1 MTEALVLQSD
11 FGVSDGAVSAMYG
24 VAHSIN
30 PSIRIFDLTHDIP
43 PFHIWEASYR
53 LVQTV
58 PYWTEQ
64 TVFVSV
70 VDPGVGSNRKSV
82 VARTHA
88 NQYVITPDNG
98 TLTHLFQAGLIAEV
112 RQLDDQ
118 QHRLPHMGE
127 SYTFHGRDIFAF
139 TGARLSSHDITFE
152 DVGPIIPVEE
162 IILLNRTPARRQG
175 VQTTGIVEI
184 LDIRF
189 GNVWTNIPVALVR
202 EAGIDI
208 GSQVVV
214 TVNHRGRIIYEQSLL
229 FGRSFADVPVGSGVV
244 YINSLDQV
252 AIALNQGSFAHAYEI
267 GIGNDWQ
274 ISLKTQ

>member
-30 PSIRIFDLTHDIP
+30 PNIRIFDLTHDIP

-98 TLTHLFQAGLIAEV
+98 TLTHLWQAGLLAEV
-112 RQLDDQ
+112 RELDDKT
-118 QHRLPHMGE
+118 HRLPRMGE

-152 DVGPIIPVEE
+152 EVGPLIPLGE
-162 IILLNRTPARRQG
+162 IVLLDRTPATRDEDA
-175 VQTTGIVEI
+175 VEGIVEI

-189 GNVWTNIPVALVR
+189 GNVWTNIPVQLVR
-202 EAGIDI
+202 QAGVDI
-208 GSQVVV
+208 GHRVIITISFRER
-214 TVNHRGRIIYEQSLL
+214 TVYEQTLS

-244 YINSLDQV
+244 YINSLDQI
-252 AIALNQGSFAHAYEI
+252 AIALNQGSFAHAFDI
-267 GIGNDWQ
+267 GIGNDWKVRLQQ
-274 ISLKTQ
+274 I